1 MKFPLLGFILL
12 LTFARTGFAQDFVHP
27 GSWITQAGCDRISSN
42 VAAGKEPWASAWKA
56 LKNSDAQADYKP
68 NSNTAVTN
76 SYAMQNDGH
85 AAWVL
90 SVKWIASGDKSYAD
104 AAIRILNAW
113 SSKTAVPDDTLRTGL
128 GATQMIN
135 AAELIR
141 CANNG
146 AAGWDPADATKF
158 EEFCKNLLYPVV
170 KKNGGGGWGT
180 PCLSALVAMGV
191 FCNDHAIYELG
202 KSMYMENRRETDP
215 GCDKSCL
222 REYIFDNGQNGD
234 TYRDQGHSMG
244 ALAHLAECAET
255 CANQGDSS
263 LWTAYDNLLLKGY
276 EYVAKYNLG
285 NDVDFVPY
293 VDGNGKHKD
302 SIGATGRVS
311 AGGSWSPMFEIAYN
325 RFKILGLSSPYT
337 KQVRDS
343 YAPESTNGDNCGMGT
358 LIFTIDPPTPTPSP
372 SL

>member
-135 AAELIR
+135 
-141 CANNG
+141 G

-244 ALAHLAECAET
+244 ALAPTRATAASGRLTTICCSRATNMWPSITWAMTSISFPTSTATASTRIPLERPDACPPAAVGPPCLRSLITASKSWACPRPIPSRCAIPT
-255 CANQGDSS
+255 RRN
-263 LWTAYDNLLLKGY
+263 
-276 EYVAKYNLG
+276 
-285 NDVDFVPY
+285 
-293 VDGNGKHKD
+293 
-302 SIGATGRVS
+302 R
-311 AGGSWSPMFEIAYN
+311 PMAIIAAW
-325 RFKILGLSSPYT
+325 
-337 KQVRDS
+337 
-343 YAPESTNGDNCGMGT
+343 AP
-358 LIFTIDPPTPTPSP
+358 
-372 SL
+372 